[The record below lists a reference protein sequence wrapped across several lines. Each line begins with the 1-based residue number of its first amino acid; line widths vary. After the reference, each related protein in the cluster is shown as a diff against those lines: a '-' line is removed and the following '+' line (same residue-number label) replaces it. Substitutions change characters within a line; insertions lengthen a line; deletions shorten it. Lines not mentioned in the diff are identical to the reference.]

1 MEYRSVIATDYA
13 RRGRPLSRAG
23 APRYADRM
31 WLIVAL
37 LVIWVVLAL
46 LGLAI
51 DAIKWLLWIAILL
64 IVVTL
69 VFGALMRFVRGQSGR
84 S

>member
-1 MEYRSVIATDYA
+1 MATDYA
-13 RRGRPLSRAG
+13 RRGQHLSAPG
-23 APRYADRM
+23 APRYADGM

-51 DAIKWLLWIAILL
+51 DAIKWLLWIAIIL

-69 VFGALMRFVRGQSGR
+69 MFGALMRFLRGQSRR

>member
-1 MEYRSVIATDYA
+1 MATDYA
-13 RRGRPLSRAG
+13 APEHAPSGPR
-23 APRYADRM
+23 APRYADGM

-51 DAIKWLLWIAILL
+51 DAIKWLLWIAIVL

-69 VFGALMRFVRGQSGR
+69 AFGALMRFLRGQSRR

>member
-1 MEYRSVIATDYA
+1 MATEYA
-13 RRGRPLSRAG
+13 RRGQPLSDPG

-51 DAIKWLLWIAILL
+51 DAISWLLWIALIL

-69 VFGALMRFVRGQSGR
+69 VFGALMRFIRGQSRR